1 MKRAILINMVVL
13 GAVLALGAGCK
24 GKGLSKGVTPIP
36 RQQAARVQPDTTV
49 RPPITPIT
57 PSTPITPP
65 STPSQAPVPGGGA
78 TRPDDG
84 SKATPL
90 QPETVSGIPMPLEPP
105 EFENQIMDTN
115 TFAAQTVYFDY
126 DRSSVKPSEHSKLE
140 TVAGQLKDKGEQ
152 KLLVDGHCDERGTE
166 GYNQA
171 LGERR
176 ALALREYLVRLGIS
190 PDRIYTRTWG
200 EDHPADPGH
209 DEAAW
214 SKNRRGEFILLL
226 PKK

>member
-1 MKRAILINMVVL
+1 MKRAIFLNMVVL

-49 RPPITPIT
+49 KPPITPVT
-57 PSTPITPP
+57 PVPPP
-65 STPSQAPVPGGGA
+65 STTSQIPGGGA
-78 TRPDDG
+78 TRPDEG
-84 SKATPL
+84 PKASPL
-90 QPETVSGIPMPLEPP
+90 PVQPETASGIPTPLDAP

-115 TFAAQTVYFDY
+115 TFAAQTVYFEY

-140 TVAGQLKDKGEQ
+140 VVAGQLKDKGEQ
-152 KLLVDGHCDERGTE
+152 KLLVDGHCDERGTQ
-166 GYNQA
+166 GYNEA

-190 PDRIYTRTWG
+190 PERIYTRTWG
-200 EDHPADPGH
+200 EDRPADPGH

>member
-24 GKGLSKGVTPIP
+24 GKGLSKGVTPIGALK
-36 RQQAARVQPDTTV
+36 AAKVPQDTNV
-49 RPPITPIT
+49 RPPITP
-57 PSTPITPP
+57 P
-65 STPSQAPVPGGGA
+65 PGGGSSQIPGGG
-78 TRPDDG
+78 TVGRPDDG
-84 SKATPL
+84 TKASPL
-90 QPETVSGIPMPLEPP
+90 QPENPSGIPTALEPI
-105 EFENQIMDTN
+105 EFENHIMDTN
-115 TFAAQTVYFDY
+115 TFAAQTVYFEY

-140 TVAGQLKDKGEQ
+140 MVAGQLKDKAEE

-176 ALALREYLVRLGIS
+176 ALALREYLVRLGIN
-190 PDRIYTRTWG
+190 PERIYTRTWG
-200 EDHPADPGH
+200 EDRPVDPGH
-209 DEAAW
+209 DETAW